1 MSRSYP
7 QNLWSVARVRG
18 GFPFCDGAMSVT
30 LNCAAAATGRCTRE
44 RQDRPVGTRA
54 AEPSIDHTA
63 QSVGPA
69 FPDAQARG
77 RGNRNRSIRW
87 RPSSRRTARP
97 VLIVVHD
104 SQGGT
109 EPPMHAAEASEE
121 PGAPA
126 LCGAG
131 PAQGTRAGRAGR
143 DAPCLAQALAEV
155 AADHAYGIERLG
167 GRTCRAAGVFGKIDQ
182 DAGQMLERLGDIVP
196 ADPPAGGSGNSGGI
210 HGTGTHSRTCVGAAL

>member
-30 LNCAAAATGRCTRE
+30 LNCAAAASGRCTRE
-44 RQDRPVGTRA
+44 RQDRPGGTRA

-77 RGNRNRSIRW
+77 RSNRNGSIRW
-87 RPSSRRTARP
+87 RPSSRRSARP

-167 GRTCRAAGVFGKIDQ
+167 GRTCRAAGVLGQIEQ
-182 DAGQMLERLGDIVP
+182 NAGQMLERLRDIVP
-196 ADPPAGGSGNSGGI
+196 AGPAACGSGNSGGT
-210 HGTGTHSRTCVGAAL
+210 HGRGPIRESALVAAL

>member
-1 MSRSYP
+1 MRSGGSVLAGRCWPSDPTKVMSPRGAGAQGRAAWARRPRCALRDRDPRQGDSPMSRSYP

-30 LNCAAAATGRCTRE
+30 LNCAAAASGRCTRE
-44 RQDRPVGTRA
+44 RQGRPGGTRA

-87 RPSSRRTARP
+87 RPSSRPTARP

-131 PAQGTRAGRAGR
+131 PAQGTRAGRAG
-143 DAPCLAQALAEV
+143 
-155 AADHAYGIERLG
+155 
-167 GRTCRAAGVFGKIDQ
+167 
-182 DAGQMLERLGDIVP
+182 
-196 ADPPAGGSGNSGGI
+196 
-210 HGTGTHSRTCVGAAL
+210 